1 MPALK
6 RESGHTAVSK
16 QIFTIGYEGL
26 DSERLGG
33 VLRDAGV
40 AVLADVRAVAN
51 SRKRGF
57 SKGALAASLHDAGL
71 GYAHLRSLGTPKS
84 GRQAARAGDAA
95 LMRRI
100 YCEEVLDTAAGQAAL
115 DELAAMAE
123 AAPVCLLCFERDPA
137 QCHRRVLAERLAQ
150 RGFSVSDLFG

>member
-1 MPALK
+1 MPVLK

-26 DSERLGG
+26 DSEQLGG
-33 VLRDAGV
+33 ILREAGV
-40 AVLADVRAVAN
+40 SLLADIRAVAN

-57 SKGALAASLHDAGL
+57 SKGALGASLREAGL
-71 GYAHLRSLGTPKS
+71 AYAHLRSLGTPKS

-95 LMRRI
+95 LLRRI
-100 YCEEVLDTAAGQAAL
+100 YCEEVLDTAGGQAAL

-123 AAPVCLLCFERDPA
+123 ATPLCLLCFECDPSL
-137 QCHRRVLAERLAQ
+137 CHRRILAERLTE
-150 RGFSVSDLFG
+150 RGFAVMDL

>member
-1 MPALK
+1 MLVLK
-6 RESGHTAVSK
+6 REFGHTAVSK

-26 DSERLGG
+26 DPEQLGG
-33 VLRDAGV
+33 ILKDAGV
-40 AVLADVRAVAN
+40 SLLADVRAVAN

-57 SKGALAASLHDAGL
+57 SKGALGASVREAGL

-100 YCEEVLDTAAGQAAL
+100 YCEEVLDTADGQTAL

-123 AAPVCLLCFERDPA
+123 AAPLCLLCFERDPA
-137 QCHRRVLAERLAQ
+137 LCHRRILAERLAE
-150 RGFSVSDLFG
+150 RGFAVRDL